1 MRSSLVPC
9 TVCRRHVHLADGV
22 CPFCGGAVVATMV
35 PASSTK
41 LPSRAA
47 MMALAATLVPACNSS
62 DETPAGADTGADTG
76 DAFVSIDAAYG
87 GPSDTGTVDTGT
99 VDTGTFFSVD
109 AAYGGPPDSGSAS
122 DAADSD

>member
-1 MRSSLVPC
+1 
-9 TVCRRHVHLADGV
+9 
-22 CPFCGGAVVATMV
+22 MV

-41 LPSRAA
+41 MLSRAA

-87 GPSDTGTVDTGT
+87 GPPDTGT